1 MYRFLVALLAIS
13 CLFFDSEGCSRKKET
28 CKDGILNQD
37 EERTDCGGSCPACP
51 EFEFVQYDLNDD
63 SSDDNEF
70 DGGILTGGIIKD
82 DENSPNNELPCK
94 PSITLCSK
102 VNGQPVCKKGG
113 VWMRQ
118 NFNKD
123 AESWRIKTPLM
134 TSQGRRNCHFEL
146 YEYPGFSKQGEHKLV
161 KPGTNEEIFWNIRSL
176 RKSKY
181 GMP

>member
-13 CLFFDSEGCSRKKET
+13 CLFFDSEGCSRKKE
-28 CKDGILNQD
+28 L
-37 EERTDCGGSCPACP
+37 
-51 EFEFVQYDLNDD
+51 EFVEYDLNDD
-63 SSDDNEF
+63 SSDDNAF
-70 DGGILTGGIIKD
+70 DGGINTD
-82 DENSPNNELPCK
+82 DIVEGANNKLPCK